1 MHSAAP
7 TVGPG
12 ALPRKHGLSW
22 PRAFRYGRPDS
33 SSEKEWA
40 VDLATLLAFAAAFFV
55 FAASPGPD
63 NMTIVARTISHG
75 AASGIAYGAG
85 TVAGILVF
93 LTLAAFG
100 LSLVAAEMGVA
111 MTILRYAGA
120 VYLIWMGVRL
130 WTADPL
136 PPLQPATERR
146 GLLKVFATGVALNLG
161 NPKMPLF
168 YVALLP
174 NVIGPSLGWD
184 QLLTLAAII
193 LAVEV
198 VVIGGHV
205 VVASRA
211 RRFLRTPKILR
222 RVNRVAGGVMIG
234 AGVAVAATR

>member
-1 MHSAAP
+1 MDVS
-7 TVGPG
+7 
-12 ALPRKHGLSW
+12 
-22 PRAFRYGRPDS
+22 
-33 SSEKEWA
+33 
-40 VDLATLLAFAAAFFV
+40 TLLAFAAAFFV

-85 TVAGILVF
+85 TVVGILIF

-100 LSLVAAEMGVA
+100 LSIIAAEMAIV

-120 VYLIWMGVRL
+120 AYLIWMGIRL
-130 WTADPL
+130 WTAEPVV
-136 PPLQPATERR
+136 PELQPVSERR
-146 GLLKVFATGVALNLG
+146 GLLAIFATGVALNLG

-174 NVIGPSLGWD
+174 NVVGSSLTPGH
-184 QLLTLAAII
+184 LAALAAVI

-205 VVASRA
+205 ILAGRA
-211 RRFLRTPKILR
+211 RTLLRTPIIVR
-222 RVNRVAGGVMIG
+222 RVNRAAGGVMVG
-234 AGVAVAATR
+234 AGVAVVATR